1 MSNESCCKCGSSD
14 ISGPLYNPFYSP
26 LGMNNTLTREALV
39 YTCRRCGYHWGKST
53 LSDTARKAQEFES
66 FKKQPSDE

>member
-1 MSNESCCKCGSSD
+1 
-14 ISGPLYNPFYSP
+14 
-26 LGMNNTLTREALV
+26 MNNTLTREALV